1 MASGNSSANRK
12 TSVTSLVHSSIFSGL
27 SILPESERSIEPLAA
42 TEKEAHPIKTNRR
55 ERISQTRLNFLS
67 KSSAG
72 SVSTGRQASVESR
85 SPSVSSTTGMA
96 NLMSPG
102 ADQHRTVG
110 LQTRDSSTSLPGGEP
125 Q

>member
-12 TSVTSLVHSSIFSGL
+12 ASVTTLVHSSIFSGL
-27 SILPESERSIEPLAA
+27 SILPESERSIEPSAA
-42 TEKEAHPIKTNRR
+42 TETESHPIKTNRR

-72 SVSTGRQASVESR
+72 SASTGRQASVDSQP
-85 SPSVSSTTGMA
+85 SSVSSGMA

-102 ADQHRTVG
+102 TDQHRTVG